1 MNVSKGADSMNK
13 NNLPN
18 NLYELRRQAGLS
30 QEEFSE
36 RLGVSRQAVSK
47 WERGEAYPDTENL
60 IAISEMFSVTIDELL
75 KSDNISSDAFDKQQ
89 EESANPTDSS
99 NDSGF
104 HVNVGNKVKLD
115 LNGEITVDDEDTKV
129 KIDFDNGDI
138 TVNDEDG
145 QVKVGLGNGGIIV
158 NSDDGVKVKL
168 GKHGI
173 EIHSSDDDNDV
184 DDDDDDDNYPKGSVA
199 SIFYA
204 VPYPIVM
211 VVVFLALGIF
221 FDAWYWAWTLFLTI
235 PIYYPLIS
243 AIHRKRFSLFPY
255 PVFITFLFCL
265 FGMLW
270 GIWHP
275 MWIMYLTVPIY
286 YPIASAIDRKIKKS

>member
-1 MNVSKGADSMNK
+1 MNK

-168 GKHGI
+168 GKGHI
-173 EIHSSDDDNDV
+173 VIN
-184 DDDDDDDNYPKGSVA
+184 DDDDDEYIGEKGTILSA
-199 SIFYA
+199 FYA
-204 VPYPIVM
+204 IPYPIIT
-211 VVVFLALGIF
+211 VVAFLALGLF
-221 FDAWYWAWTLFLTI
+221 FGAWYWAWTLFMTIPVYYSLLGTIRRKKLSHFAYPVFAAFIYCLLGMLCGIWHPGWLIFLTI
-235 PIYYPLIS
+235 PIYYPV
-243 AIHRKRFSLFPY
+243 AE
-255 PVFITFLFCL
+255 
-265 FGMLW
+265 
-270 GIWHP
+270 
-275 MWIMYLTVPIY
+275 
-286 YPIASAIDRKIKKS
+286 AIDKSIKR